1 MTCLPRDHPLET
13 RGILERSRNLDY
25 LRRLFFF
32 REVSKV
38 GYFIE
43 RLSLSIELRRLRERL
58 ILSQTQNAIPRSD
71 RNGVRK
77 MATVKVTEGGLSE
90 AEVAKILGK
99 KVIQITEAE
108 ITQSKYDQ
116 KEQIKLKIQES
127 KTGLEFM
134 VWINT
139 KRNKDGKGKTLGEV
153 CAAVGLDLRNDFD
166 PQDLV
171 GKKCGAMIESK
182 LDGQSQKRAYVASWI
197 FVDTL
202 ATKAAPVAAK
212 PLDEEGIPF

>member
-1 MTCLPRDHPLET
+1 
-13 RGILERSRNLDY
+13 
-25 LRRLFFF
+25 
-32 REVSKV
+32 
-38 GYFIE
+38 
-43 RLSLSIELRRLRERL
+43 
-58 ILSQTQNAIPRSD
+58 
-71 RNGVRK
+71 

-99 KVIQITEAE
+99 KIIQITEAE
-108 ITQSKYDQ
+108 ITQSKFDQ

-127 KTGLEFM
+127 KTGLDFM
-134 VWINT
+134 AWINT

-202 ATKAAPVAAK
+202 ATKAAPVATK
-212 PLDEEGIPF
+212 PLEEEGLPF

>member
-1 MTCLPRDHPLET
+1 MTCLPRYPSLEVS
-13 RGILERSRNLDY
+13 GIIERSRNLDY
-25 LRRLFFF
+25 LRRLVFF

-71 RNGVRK
+71 RNGALK

-99 KVIQITEAE
+99 KIIQITEAE
-108 ITQSKYDQ
+108 ITQSKFDQ

-202 ATKAAPVAAK
+202 ATKAAPVATK
-212 PLDEEGIPF
+212 PLDEEGLPF